1 MGAPPSSEPL
11 LDARLLHRLE
21 RLRMAA
27 PRIAR
32 SAMSGERRSR
42 ARGQSTEFADHRA
55 YVPGD
60 DLRRL
65 DWSLYGRLDRLYL
78 RLFEEDRELRVLL
91 FLDASESMNFGT
103 PTKFQ
108 AAARLAAAIG
118 HATLCGFDRV
128 GLRVFPGATPSAD
141 GSSQASA
148 DWRGRRATRRLQESI
163 AQVRPGGRGGFNE
176 ALRRGA
182 FESKQAGAAVVLS
195 DFLDPGGYED
205 GLSALTARGFRV
217 EAIQVVCGEEIEPTA
232 FGDLNLVDSETG
244 ARTEVTFSRQRLET
258 YRKAWER
265 HTSAFKS
272 FCRARGIG
280 CHQVAAETPVED
292 VLLRQFRTER
302 FWV

>member
-1 MGAPPSSEPL
+1 
-11 LDARLLHRLE
+11 
-21 RLRMAA
+21 MAA

-91 FLDASESMNFGT
+91 FLDASESMNFGS

-108 AAARLAAAIG
+108 AASRLAAAIG

-128 GLRVFPGATPSAD
+128 GLRVFPESNPQAGGTTKAPS
-141 GSSQASA
+141 
-148 DWRGRRATRRLQESI
+148 DWRGRRATRRLQETL
-163 AQVRPGGRGGFNE
+163 ARLRPGGRSGFNE

-244 ARTEVTFSRQRLET
+244 ARTEVTFSRQRMET
-258 YRKAWER
+258 YLKAWER
-265 HTSAFKS
+265 HSAAFKS

-280 CHQVAAETPVED
+280 CHQVTSETPVED

-302 FWV
+302 FWA